1 MEVLTNKQRLVFT
14 KSFILEPINKLI
26 VLKPK
31 DSKQEYG
38 TDSYNRPGR
47 ATGPIGPSRA
57 GWPGSSVQKQG
68 HSTVKKNEQAILK
81 RHCTYITVA
90 NSVIKLSFIS

>member
-1 MEVLTNKQRLVFT
+1 MEARINRQRLAN
-14 KSFILEPINKLI
+14 SRNKVYRSGRFLFSI
-26 VLKPK
+26 FFFYSKPK

-47 ATGPIGPSRA
+47 GPIGPSRA

-81 RHCTYITVA
+81 RHRT
-90 NSVIKLSFIS
+90 